1 MVRRRVNYGGKG
13 GKKGR
18 GYNSFSYNELLEF
31 KDKIDDLTE
40 SDNTKI
46 MEMAV
51 KRVAARFLRE
61 VVKITPVG
69 NYTDGRVGGTLRRG
83 WTANGHRT
91 AELSATFG
99 GNNDFKGALERV
111 RVKKR
116 GDVYIIEIENVVEYA
131 SYVNYGHRT
140 RGGRGWVE
148 GQFFMEI
155 ATNKVDGKKDAD
167 IEAVVLKYLKEAL
180 E

>member
-1 MVRRRVNYGGKG
+1 MVRRSRSKANFD
-13 GKKGR
+13 
-18 GYNSFSYNELLEF
+18 FSELTAYKE
-31 KDKIDDLTE
+31 KIDELSE
-40 SDNTKI
+40 SDNVKI

-61 VVKITPVG
+61 VLKITPVG

-91 AELSATFG
+91 AELSAAFG
-99 GNNDFKGALERV
+99 GNDDFKGALERV

-140 RGGRGWVE
+140 RGGGGWVE

-155 ATNKVDGKKDAD
+155 ATDRVDGKKDKD